1 MRFIFAFLLSVG
13 STVAQAPQTDAL
25 AKHGLEQ
32 LWLDVAK
39 HPNSYTRN
47 CDSSTAARR
56 REWFVRATTRRMSL
70 TPHRSKLKRLEKL
83 NYIEA
88 VHCMG
93 KTKAR
98 TPAAVASGA
107 ISRYDDFVVTH
118 ILLTQYTHGNVFFVK
133 P

>member
-1 MRFIFAFLLSVG
+1 MRPNTPIATPG
-13 STVAQAPQTDAL
+13 TVPQVQPLGAVNGML
-25 AKHGLEQ
+25 MQ
-32 LWLDVAK
+32 
-39 HPNSYTRN
+39 
-47 CDSSTAARR
+47 
-56 REWFVRATTRRMSL
+56 TTGRMSL
-70 TPHRSKLKRLEKL
+70 IPHRSMLKRAEKL

-118 ILLTQYTHGNVFFVK
+118 ILLTQYTHGNVFFVN